1 MEKGKSLPDYRVV
14 RSERK
19 TVSAEVCSDGAIII
33 RAPINMTD
41 AEIADF
47 VAKNIK
53 KIEQG
58 MAKVRHIAESFV
70 GIEKLDNNEL
80 DRLKKEALRVIPE
93 RVAHFARLIDV
104 GYTKITVRP
113 MKSQWGS
120 CSNEGVL
127 VFNLLL
133 MLAPP
138 KVLDS
143 VIVHEL
149 CHRIEMN
156 HSKKFYALVRAHC
169 PDYDDCT
176 AWLKQ
181 NGLSLIVKL

>member
-1 MEKGKSLPDYRVV
+1 MEKGRPLPDYRVV
-14 RSERK
+14 RSERS
-19 TVSAEVCSDGAIII
+19 TVSAQVFSDGAVTV
-33 RAPINMTD
+33 RAPFSMSD

-47 VAKNIK
+47 IAKNID
-53 KIEQG
+53 KIERG
-58 MAKVRHIAESFV
+58 IAKVQQTAKSCI
-70 GIEKLDNNEL
+70 GIKKLDNDEL
-80 DRLKKEALRVIPE
+80 DRLKKEALRVVPE

-113 MKSQWGS
+113 MKSRWGS
-120 CSNEGVL
+120 CSNEGAL
-127 VFNLLL
+127 SFNLLL

-149 CHRIEMN
+149 CHRVEMN
-156 HSKKFYALVRAHC
+156 HSKKFYALVHTYC
-169 PDYDDCT
+169 PDYDDCY

-181 NGLSLIVKL
+181 NGPALIARL

>member
-1 MEKGKSLPDYRVV
+1 MEKGVPFPDYRVV
-14 RSERK
+14 RSRRK
-19 TVSAEVCSDGAIII
+19 TVSAEVRSDGAVII
-33 RAPINMTD
+33 RAPLGMSD

-53 KIEQG
+53 RIERG
-58 MAKVRHIAESFV
+58 IAKVQHIAESFV
-70 GIEKLDNNEL
+70 GVKKLDNNEL
-80 DRLKKEALRVIPE
+80 AELKREALGVIPE

-104 GYTKITVRP
+104 GYTKITIRP
-113 MKSQWGS
+113 MKSRWGS
-120 CSNEGVL
+120 CSNEGAL
-127 VFNLLL
+127 AFNLLL

-156 HSKKFYALVRAHC
+156 HSKRFYAIVRAHC
-169 PDYDDCT
+169 PDYDDCY

-181 NGLSLIVKL
+181 NGPSLIARL